1 MLAASPTSRFIA
13 ALGLWL
19 ALVVPARADVI
30 PPWLPKYDLD
40 IYLDLG
46 QKRVTVTE
54 RVTFTNRCAR
64 PASELVLSAYP
75 RFKLAD
81 KDVPLFAKTLELLR
95 TNPSVAMDFQGRRLS
110 VQKVTLGG
118 TTQELPFNW
127 REEMDTALVIP
138 LPQPVLLGQSVTV
151 EIAFTL
157 DLPDTEGRWGHRD
170 GITYLVNW
178 LPLLAYY
185 DEQGWQP
192 TPFVA
197 WHQPFFH
204 EAGVFSVRFVCPAT
218 QKVACTGT
226 IHQSED
232 LGNGY
237 KRVSIVG
244 AAARDFAIVCS
255 ERFQEWTG
263 QADHVTVR
271 VLACPEHAT
280 MAQKALA
287 YACEVIP
294 LYNKWFGPYP
304 YKQFYIVEGRF
315 PWNGNECAGLVML
328 DARVLSLTPMM
339 DMYLDHLV
347 SHEAL
352 HQWWYNVV
360 GTNGYAETFMD
371 EAIACYYTARRL
383 QKKYGPNAPLIRLP
397 LGQAVMTNVRHDDYR
412 FYGLYGTIARKEETK
427 SVQELDKFGNV
438 VTLFSMTYD
447 RGAKILGMIESQIG
461 EQDFLDFMKLVYC
474 KYQFRILRVAD
485 FQRELEAYTGRPWGE
500 FFQTWLYSVGATD
513 WAIKSVTK
521 SPQEGKC
528 QTVITLC
535 QQAEFTEPTTLGIRF
550 TKNGPYDLRIPV
562 VPGVTEASVDPPARV
577 ETALDGKTVTV
588 TLTLPQEPVQI
599 SVDPDQILLDKE
611 PANNHWP
618 LGSVFAWR
626 LTPLLTPL
634 DETDLT
640 TAYDRWNVVMGPWL
654 GVSQPQFGQRPYA
667 GFRAA
672 LYRLQQ
678 FQGGTYVA
686 WDGEDQ
692 DFRVGADA
700 RLLHWPHYK
709 TEVGFQYDHSLTPDW
724 ASLRRDRGRLYARYV
739 FLETSSLYQEPVHF
753 IEAYGRMEHDQDN
766 EQRYTPPGVEN
777 YDSFAAFGVRYFQ
790 NYLTPYWDPEG
801 GFKLDLNFES
811 GPPIVGTYKE
821 WYNRVQGEFAL
832 VKKVPDGLGYLS
844 ETRLAARIYGGIGV
858 PDNGW
863 HFQLGGPTRLRGLDR
878 DAREGSAV
886 WVASLEWRLPLW
898 RDFNWDLCDN
908 VCRMKHLYGVVFYDV
923 GDIYLEGHS
932 VGCSGIAHSVGWGLR
947 LDMAWM
953 SFIERMTLRFDMAKV
968 VNDCNQPTQFW
979 FGLSHAF

>member
-1 MLAASPTSRFIA
+1 MA
-13 ALGLWL
+13 ALGLFL
-19 ALVVPARADVI
+19 ALALPARADVI
-30 PPWLPKYDLD
+30 PPWLPRYDLD
-40 IYLDLG
+40 IYLDLKI
-46 QKRVTVTE
+46 KRVTVTE
-54 RVTFTNRCAR
+54 RVTFTNRFTR
-64 PASELVLSAYP
+64 PANELVLSAYP

-81 KDVPLFAKTLELLR
+81 KDVPLMAKTLELLR
-95 TNPSVAMDFQGRRLS
+95 TNPSAAIDFVGHRLN
-110 VQKVTLGG
+110 VDKVTLANSSQ
-118 TTQELPFNW
+118 TLPFHW
-127 REEMDTALVIP
+127 RADMETALVIP
-138 LPQPVLLGQSVTV
+138 LPQPVLQGQAVTV

-157 DLPDTEGRWGHRD
+157 DLPSTQGRWGHVD
-170 GITYLVNW
+170 GITFLVNW

-185 DEQGWQP
+185 DDTGWQP
-192 TPFVA
+192 TPFIA

-204 EAGVFSVRFVCPAT
+204 EAGVFSVRFVCPEN

-226 IHQSED
+226 IHDVET

-244 AAARDFAIVCS
+244 CAARDFALVCS

-271 VLACPEHAT
+271 VLAHPEHAHV
-280 MAQKALA
+280 AQKALE

-328 DARVLSLTPMM
+328 DERVFSLTPMM
-339 DMYLDHLV
+339 DMYVDHLV
-347 SHEAL
+347 SHETL

-360 GTNGYAETFMD
+360 GTNGYCETFMD
-371 EAIACYYTARRL
+371 EAVACYYTARRI
-383 QKKYGPNAPLIRLP
+383 QKKYGPNAQMIRLP
-397 LGQAVMTNVRHDDYR
+397 MGQAVMTNVRHDDYR
-412 FYGLYGTIARKEETK
+412 FYGLYGTIARREETK
-427 SVQELDKFGNV
+427 TVQELDKFGNV

-485 FQRELEAYTGRPWGE
+485 FQKELELYTGRPWGE

-513 WAIKSVTK
+513 WAVEEVTCTD
-521 SPQEGKC
+521 EAGKC
-528 QTVITLC
+528 RTLVKLK
-535 QQAEFTEPTTLGIRF
+535 QKAEFTEPTTLGIRF
-550 TKNGPYDLRIPV
+550 AKDGPYELRVPI
-562 VPGVTEASVDPPARV
+562 VPGLTEASVEPPVRV
-577 ETALDGKTVTV
+577 DTALDGKTVLV
-588 TLTLPQEPVQI
+588 SMLLPKKPVQI
-599 SVDPDQILLDKE
+599 SVDPDCILLDKE

-618 LGSVFAWR
+618 CSSAIAWR

-640 TAYDRWNVVMGPWL
+640 TSYDHWNVITGPWL

-667 GFRAA
+667 GFRSAV
-672 LYRLQQ
+672 YRLQQ
-678 FQGGTYVA
+678 FQGGGYVA

-692 DFRVGADA
+692 DVRLGADA
-700 RLLHWPHYK
+700 RIMHWPYYK
-709 TEVGFQYDHSLTPDW
+709 TEVGVQFDHSLTPDW
-724 ASLRRDRGRLYARYV
+724 ASLKRDRGRVYGRYV

-753 IEAYGRMEHDQDN
+753 IEAYGRI
-766 EQRYTPPGVEN
+766 EQTFDRNPRYVPPGVEN
-777 YDSFAAFGVRYFQ
+777 YDDFAAFGMRYYQ

-801 GFKLDLNFES
+801 GFKLDINYES

-821 WYNRVQGEFAL
+821 WYNRIQGELAL
-832 VKKVPDGLGYLS
+832 VKKLPEGMGYMS
-844 ETRLAARIYGGIGV
+844 ETRLAGRIYAGIGV

-863 HFQLGGPTRLRGLDR
+863 HFQLGGATRFRGMNR

-886 WVASLEWRLPLW
+886 WVATVEWRFPLW
-898 RDFNWDLCDN
+898 RDINMDFCDN
-908 VCRMKHLYGVVFYDV
+908 VCRMKNLYAVAFYDG
-923 GDIYLEGHS
+923 GDIYLNGHS
-932 VGCSGIAHSVGWGLR
+932 VSGHMAHCMGVGLR
-947 LDMAWM
+947 LDMGWL
-953 SFIERMTLRFDMAKV
+953 SFIERMTLRFDLAKMM
-968 VNDCNQPTQFW
+968 NDADQPMQFW